1 MSLRRSAFAPAR
13 RSSDAA
19 LDTSDTREYSGC
31 MKKTNRRNQKP
42 KGAIFP
48 AAARGRWLPSD
59 NTRPAVFADRKAVA
73 NRKACRGKVS
83 SWD

>member
-1 MSLRRSAFAPAR
+1 
-13 RSSDAA
+13 
-19 LDTSDTREYSGC
+19 